1 MIIIGDDMDEQ
12 LTFEQYQN
20 DAIQTLMYPGSKELL
35 GLLYTVLGL
44 NGEAGELAEKLKKI
58 LRDKGGELSEEDR
71 AEVAKELG
79 DVLWY
84 VTGICYELDIPLEEV
99 ARMNIDKLNSRKERG
114 MLGGS
119 GDNR

>member
-1 MIIIGDDMDEQ
+1 MIIIGDAMDEQ

-71 AEVAKELG
+71 AEVVKELG

-84 VTGICYELDIPLEEV
+84 VTGIGYELDIPLEEV

>member
-1 MIIIGDDMDEQ
+1 MDEQ

-84 VTGICYELDIPLEEV
+84 VTGIAYELDIPLEEV

>member
-1 MIIIGDDMDEQ
+1 MIIIGDAMDEQ
-12 LTFEQYQN
+12 LTFKQYQN

-71 AEVAKELG
+71 AEVTKELG

-84 VTGICYELDIPLEEV
+84 VTGIAYELDIPLEEV
-99 ARMNIDKLNSRKERG
+99 ARKNIYKLNSRKERG